1 MRGGRLVIVQETPE
15 CAETPLILVVD
26 TEPGHI
32 DTLTSSLHKVGY
44 RTCSAR
50 TGREA
55 LQKSRETPPD
65 LVLLELL
72 LPDMSGIEVCRQLR
86 VQLPGCAPLVMMLTS
101 KADEIDRVVA
111 FELGADD
118 FIAKPFSLRE
128 LMLRV
133 RAALR
138 RAKDEQRSAATQ
150 WIRFGV
156 LSIDTA
162 ALKVWVA
169 GTEVTLTAL
178 EFKLLTVLLE
188 RRGRVQTRTALL
200 EQVWGAGAHVTAR
213 TVDTHVKRLRIR
225 LGAAAHYLETIR
237 GVGYRMRASPGG

>member
-1 MRGGRLVIVQETPE
+1 MIREETPE
-15 CAETPLILVVD
+15 CAETPLILLVD
-26 TEPGHI
+26 TEPDHI
-32 DTLTSSLHKVGY
+32 DTLTSSLRRDGY
-44 RTCSAR
+44 RTMSAR
-50 TGREA
+50 SGREA

-65 LVLLELL
+65 LVLLELV

-86 VQLPGCAPLVMMLTS
+86 IQQPSCAPLVMMVTS

-138 RAKDEQRSAATQ
+138 RAKDERRAAAAQ
-150 WIRFGV
+150 LGRFGE
-156 LSIDTA
+156 LTIDTA

-169 GTEVTLTAL
+169 GTEVMLTAL
-178 EFKLLTVLLE
+178 EFRLLAVLLE
-188 RRGRVQTRTALL
+188 RRGRVQTRKALL

-225 LGAAAHYLETIR
+225 LGSAAHYLETIR
-237 GVGYRMRASPGG
+237 GVGYRMRALPGR